1 MKLSSRLNAIPP
13 YVFDEIDK
21 LKRQTENPVDFGVGD
36 PDLPTPD
43 FIINEMEEQLG
54 KPANHRYPSY
64 NGMRELRET
73 IASYMKERF
82 NVDADPEKEIMV
94 LIGSKEGLAHLMQAL
109 IEEGDEM
116 LIPSICYPV
125 YRVQSNLWGAR
136 TVEFPVHYENNFTPI
151 IEDIESLITHSTKAL
166 MLNYPNNPTGAVVDI
181 DFYAQITEM
190 AYERG
195 IAVINDCVYA
205 DIHSPAL
212 PPPPSMLS
220 SSKGMETGIEFHSLS
235 KTFNMTGWR
244 IGFAVGNEKLING
257 LRKIKMNTDSGVFRP
272 IQYAAI
278 EALENGSEHIKYN
291 NRIIADRINRL
302 ADALEQKGLEFHRPP
317 ATFYILAKT
326 RMGMNSMEF
335 TKYLIKN
342 AGIITT
348 PGIGFGQSG
357 DGFIRFSLTLPDS
370 EIDRGIE
377 KIGKLEL

>member
-13 YVFDEIDK
+13 YVFDEIDR
-21 LKRQTENPVDFGVGD
+21 LKRQTDNPVDFGVGD

-43 FIINEMEEQLG
+43 FIIDAMEDQLRN
-54 KPANHRYPSY
+54 PANHRYPSY
-64 NGMRELRET
+64 NGMGILRES

-82 NVDADPEKEIMV
+82 NVDADPEREIIV
-94 LIGSKEGLAHLMQAL
+94 LIGSKEGLAHLMQSL
-109 IEEGDEM
+109 VEEGDEM

-125 YRVQSNLWGAR
+125 YRVQSSLWGAG
-136 TVEFPVHYENNFTPI
+136 TIEFPVRYDNDFVPR
-151 IEDIESLITHSTKAL
+151 IEDIEPLITQSTKAL
-166 MLNYPNNPTGAVVDI
+166 MLNYPNNPTGAVVDS
-181 DFYAQITEM
+181 DFYRQVTEM
-190 AYERG
+190 AYEKD

-220 SSKGMETGIEFHSLS
+220 TSKGMETGIEFHSLS

-278 EALENGSEHIKYN
+278 EALENGMEHIKDN
-291 NRIIADRINRL
+291 NRIIADRIDRL
-302 ADALEQKGLEFHRPP
+302 ADALEDKGFEFHRPS

-326 RMGMNSMEF
+326 KMGMNSMEF

-342 AGIITT
+342 TGIITT

-357 DGFIRFSLTLPDS
+357 DGFIRFCLTLPDN

>member
-342 AGIITT
+342 AGIIT
-348 PGIGFGQSG
+348 
-357 DGFIRFSLTLPDS
+357 
-370 EIDRGIE
+370 DR
-377 KIGKLEL
+377 KSVV